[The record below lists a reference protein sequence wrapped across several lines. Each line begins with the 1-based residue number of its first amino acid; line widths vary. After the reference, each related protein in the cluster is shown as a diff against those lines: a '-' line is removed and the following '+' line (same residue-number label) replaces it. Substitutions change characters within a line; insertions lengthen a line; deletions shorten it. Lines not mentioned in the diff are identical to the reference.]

1 LEEGNAIQ
9 ARPMPKRI
17 IITPHVSL
25 NELESHYRRASDPIE
40 RTRCQIIWLLA
51 KGRSTQDIAAVTGYC
66 PNSIR
71 RIARRY
77 NQSGLEGLKDRR
89 HDHRGGQPLLSDV
102 QQALLWQ
109 ALQAP
114 APDGGLWNSRK
125 VAEWMS
131 DLLDRPISIQRGWEY
146 LRSLEMRL
154 RVPRPHH
161 QEADP
166 LEQEAWKKK
175 LTDTVEQVR
184 CDYPGAVV
192 EVWAMDEHRLGL
204 KPVLRRVWVPRGEQP
219 IAKVHWRYQ
228 WLWLYGFVH
237 PETGESYFWILPR
250 VNITLFNQVLAD
262 FAKEFGVSKDK
273 HIILVIDQAG
283 WHTTEQVKVPEGLHL
298 EFMPS
303 HSPELQPAERMWP
316 LTNEAIANRC
326 FDTLDELEEALFERC
341 RVLLKQPSFI
351 RAITRF
357 HWWPTTSA

>member
-1 LEEGNAIQ
+1 
-9 ARPMPKRI
+9 M
-17 IITPHVSL
+17 
-25 NELESHYRRASDPIE
+25 
-40 RTRCQIIWLLA
+40 
-51 KGRSTQDIAAVTGYC
+51 
-66 PNSIR
+66 
-71 RIARRY
+71 
-77 NQSGLEGLKDRR
+77 EGLKDRR

-131 DLLDRPISIQRGWEY
+131 DLLDRPISVQRGWEY

-175 LTDTVEQVR
+175 LTHTVKQVR

-228 WLWLYGFVH
+228 WLWLYGFVR

-262 FAKEFGVSKDK
+262 FAREFGVSKDK
-273 HIILVIDQAG
+273 QIILVIDQAG
-283 WHTTEQVKVPEGLHL
+283 WHTSEQVKVPEGL
-298 EFMPS
+298 P
-303 HSPELQPAERMWP
+303 
-316 LTNEAIANRC
+316 
-326 FDTLDELEEALFERC
+326 D
-341 RVLLKQPSFI
+341 
-351 RAITRF
+351 
-357 HWWPTTSA
+357 